1 MIREQNLNIIKKY
14 NNLFFIIKGVL
25 IEHNNKRYFAYYVN
39 RKTNSVK
46 VIDQAIRFINK
57 NEAPQISI
65 DTFSARSENFQ
76 NLIDKTKSYAPLK
89 TPILIIG
96 ARGTGKDSIAYTIYR
111 NSMFHKNPFIVIDAK
126 YISNQKWVELL
137 ESEDSL
143 FLNNGYCIYIK
154 NIHLLNESSQKMF
167 ESYLVSSNLHKRN
180 KLIFSTIKE
189 ASHSLDNNC
198 LLYFIKNKMHAL
210 SIVVPELNQRRE
222 DIPNLISLY
231 ISEYN
236 SLYGKQVIGL
246 EDDAKALLQDFNWV
260 GNIDQLKRVVQELV
274 VLAETSYI
282 DYDTVK
288 NVLKDEVPH
297 SETPRVYNINLN
309 NTLDK
314 ITSDIIGIV
323 LKEEN
328 YNQSRASKRLGI
340 SRSTLWRKLKENQ

>member
-1 MIREQNLNIIKKY
+1 M
-14 NNLFFIIKGVL
+14 
-25 IEHNNKRYFAYYVN
+25 
-39 RKTNSVK
+39 
-46 VIDQAIRFINK
+46 
-57 NEAPQISI
+57 
-65 DTFSARSENFQ
+65 
-76 NLIDKTKSYAPLK
+76 
-89 TPILIIG
+89 
-96 ARGTGKDSIAYTIYR
+96 
-111 NSMFHKNPFIVIDAK
+111 
-126 YISNQKWVELL
+126 
-137 ESEDSL
+137 
-143 FLNNGYCIYIK
+143 
-154 NIHLLNESSQKMF
+154 
-167 ESYLVSSNLHKRN
+167 
-180 KLIFSTIKE
+180 
-189 ASHSLDNNC
+189 
-198 LLYFIKNKMHAL
+198 LYFIKNKMHAL